1 MGRRDSK
8 INMRNYSINKAII
21 LFIVIFL
28 LAAVIFSSILYT
40 LTSELFILK
49 CSILF
54 HVFIFLCI
62 ICLLSII
69 RKKIL
74 LFSNTFCSLIDNM
87 LNGKIEQ
94 SQVIAEEDTLFYKI
108 DHQLRRLYNVMEKK
122 QSSIDKEKVDLQEL
136 ISDISHQVKTPLA
149 NLKMI
154 NSTLLE
160 KKNTPE
166 KQQEFLVAQM
176 SQLDK
181 LEFLLQ
187 SLIKTSRLE
196 TGVISLSKAELPI
209 YDTLASALGGILLS
223 AEKKRIDI
231 SVNCPEFLVVAHDK
245 KWTQEALFNVLDNAV
260 KYTPI
265 GGKIQVSVECW
276 EMFLKIDISDNG
288 IGILEQHQGAIFKRF
303 YRESTVHDIEG
314 VGIGLYLA
322 REIIILQGGYI
333 KVFSELGKGSVFSI
347 FLPRS

>member
-8 INMRNYSINKAII
+8 INMRNYSINKAIF

-160 KKNTPE
+160 KKT
-166 KQQEFLVAQM
+166 
-176 SQLDK
+176 
-181 LEFLLQ
+181 
-187 SLIKTSRLE
+187 
-196 TGVISLSKAELPI
+196 
-209 YDTLASALGGILLS
+209 
-223 AEKKRIDI
+223 
-231 SVNCPEFLVVAHDK
+231 
-245 KWTQEALFNVLDNAV
+245 
-260 KYTPI
+260 
-265 GGKIQVSVECW
+265 
-276 EMFLKIDISDNG
+276 
-288 IGILEQHQGAIFKRF
+288 HQKSNKSF
-303 YRESTVHDIEG
+303 
-314 VGIGLYLA
+314 
-322 REIIILQGGYI
+322 
-333 KVFSELGKGSVFSI
+333 
-347 FLPRS
+347 

>member
-1 MGRRDSK
+1 
-8 INMRNYSINKAII
+8 
-21 LFIVIFL
+21 
-28 LAAVIFSSILYT
+28 
-40 LTSELFILK
+40 
-49 CSILF
+49 
-54 HVFIFLCI
+54 
-62 ICLLSII
+62 
-69 RKKIL
+69 
-74 LFSNTFCSLIDNM
+74 M

-223 AEKKRIDI
+223 AEKK
-231 SVNCPEFLVVAHDK
+231 N
-245 KWTQEALFNVLDNAV
+245 AL
-260 KYTPI
+260 
-265 GGKIQVSVECW
+265 
-276 EMFLKIDISDNG
+276 
-288 IGILEQHQGAIFKRF
+288 IF
-303 YRESTVHDIEG
+303 
-314 VGIGLYLA
+314 
-322 REIIILQGGYI
+322 Q
-333 KVFSELGKGSVFSI
+333 
-347 FLPRS
+347 

>member
-1 MGRRDSK
+1 
-8 INMRNYSINKAII
+8 
-21 LFIVIFL
+21 
-28 LAAVIFSSILYT
+28 
-40 LTSELFILK
+40 
-49 CSILF
+49 
-54 HVFIFLCI
+54 
-62 ICLLSII
+62 
-69 RKKIL
+69 
-74 LFSNTFCSLIDNM
+74 M

-223 AEKKRIDI
+223 AEKKT
-231 SVNCPEFLVVAHDK
+231 H
-245 KWTQEALFNVLDNAV
+245 
-260 KYTPI
+260 
-265 GGKIQVSVECW
+265 
-276 EMFLKIDISDNG
+276 
-288 IGILEQHQGAIFKRF
+288 
-303 YRESTVHDIEG
+303 
-314 VGIGLYLA
+314 
-322 REIIILQGGYI
+322 
-333 KVFSELGKGSVFSI
+333 
-347 FLPRS
+347 

>member
-1 MGRRDSK
+1 
-8 INMRNYSINKAII
+8 
-21 LFIVIFL
+21 
-28 LAAVIFSSILYT
+28 
-40 LTSELFILK
+40 
-49 CSILF
+49 
-54 HVFIFLCI
+54 
-62 ICLLSII
+62 
-69 RKKIL
+69 
-74 LFSNTFCSLIDNM
+74 M

-209 YDTLASALGGILLS
+209 YDTL
-223 AEKKRIDI
+223 
-231 SVNCPEFLVVAHDK
+231 PF
-245 KWTQEALFNVLDNAV
+245 T
-260 KYTPI
+260 
-265 GGKIQVSVECW
+265 
-276 EMFLKIDISDNG
+276 
-288 IGILEQHQGAIFKRF
+288 
-303 YRESTVHDIEG
+303 
-314 VGIGLYLA
+314 
-322 REIIILQGGYI
+322 
-333 KVFSELGKGSVFSI
+333 
-347 FLPRS
+347 

>member
-1 MGRRDSK
+1 
-8 INMRNYSINKAII
+8 
-21 LFIVIFL
+21 
-28 LAAVIFSSILYT
+28 
-40 LTSELFILK
+40 
-49 CSILF
+49 
-54 HVFIFLCI
+54 
-62 ICLLSII
+62 
-69 RKKIL
+69 
-74 LFSNTFCSLIDNM
+74 M

-196 TGVISLSKAELPI
+196 TGVIS
-209 YDTLASALGGILLS
+209 
-223 AEKKRIDI
+223 
-231 SVNCPEFLVVAHDK
+231 
-245 KWTQEALFNVLDNAV
+245 
-260 KYTPI
+260 
-265 GGKIQVSVECW
+265 
-276 EMFLKIDISDNG
+276 
-288 IGILEQHQGAIFKRF
+288 
-303 YRESTVHDIEG
+303 
-314 VGIGLYLA
+314 
-322 REIIILQGGYI
+322 
-333 KVFSELGKGSVFSI
+333 
-347 FLPRS
+347 

>member
-1 MGRRDSK
+1 
-8 INMRNYSINKAII
+8 
-21 LFIVIFL
+21 
-28 LAAVIFSSILYT
+28 
-40 LTSELFILK
+40 
-49 CSILF
+49 
-54 HVFIFLCI
+54 
-62 ICLLSII
+62 
-69 RKKIL
+69 
-74 LFSNTFCSLIDNM
+74 M

-223 AEKKRIDI
+223 AEK
-231 SVNCPEFLVVAHDK
+231 N
-245 KWTQEALFNVLDNAV
+245 AL
-260 KYTPI
+260 
-265 GGKIQVSVECW
+265 
-276 EMFLKIDISDNG
+276 
-288 IGILEQHQGAIFKRF
+288 IF
-303 YRESTVHDIEG
+303 
-314 VGIGLYLA
+314 
-322 REIIILQGGYI
+322 Q
-333 KVFSELGKGSVFSI
+333 
-347 FLPRS
+347 